1 MIVCQQCT
9 AKVTTCQLV
18 NSFYI
23 DSLIVADSKFA
34 EEHVYLEKE
43 IVIDLDNIL
52 SHYMFENDVDTL
64 SLRAMICYEG
74 NTQKEEVLKLVVKR
88 NGTSVLPSQPT
99 TTAHRS
105 TTTSTDSASPHP
117 PTNASSILRGETER
131 RR

>member
-1 MIVCQQCT
+1 M
-9 AKVTTCQLV
+9 
-18 NSFYI
+18 
-23 DSLIVADSKFA
+23 
-34 EEHVYLEKE
+34 EKE
-43 IVIDLDNIL
+43 IEIDLDNIL
-52 SHYMFENDVDTL
+52 SNYVFENDVDTL

-74 NTQKEEVLKLVVKR
+74 HTQKEEELKLLVKR
-88 NGTSVLPSQPT
+88 NGTTSVTSISLT